1 MTVRVLH
8 SPALP
13 SPGVIDEN
21 QVVCT
26 EDLAVKN
33 MVKNRRLARSISD
46 AGWSEFV
53 RQLKYK
59 ASWYGR
65 EFIKVDRFFPSS
77 KTCSTCGH
85 KVDIMPLKIRL
96 WECPMCG
103 QTHDR
108 DENAANNIL
117 AEGLSVLACGETIRP
132 GQSTGTSQRNRK
144 AIGVSL

>member
-1 MTVRVLH
+1 
-8 SPALP
+8 
-13 SPGVIDEN
+13 
-21 QVVCT
+21 
-26 EDLAVKN
+26 
-33 MVKNRRLARSISD
+33 
-46 AGWSEFV
+46 
-53 RQLKYK
+53 
-59 ASWYGR
+59 
-65 EFIKVDRFFPSS
+65 
-77 KTCSTCGH
+77 
-85 KVDIMPLKIRL
+85 MPLKIRL